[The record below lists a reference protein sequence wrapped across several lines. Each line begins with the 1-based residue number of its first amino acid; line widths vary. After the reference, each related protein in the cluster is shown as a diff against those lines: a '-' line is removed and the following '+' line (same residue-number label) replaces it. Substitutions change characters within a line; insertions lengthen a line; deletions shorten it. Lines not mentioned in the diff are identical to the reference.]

1 MIYIDY
7 FGTHDSFTGTLEGD
21 DWKITSVTEH
31 QITQEKFEV
40 GSLQTIITHL
50 IFTVEI
56 TNEFGKSIK
65 FDVDSGITINGTN
78 PNDDSISYAG
88 DSRELNYIHLKIGS
102 SKRLSIVKGTDEE
115 DKVSINNSLT
125 KFLKMEMNFVRD
137 YFNKAET
144 IELKKKDVEKD
155 FDNLGEKH

>member
-1 MIYIDY
+1 MLY
-7 FGTHDSFTGTLEGD
+7 FKTKYWKRTFISQPKGLASFC
-21 DWKITSVTEH
+21 
-31 QITQEKFEV
+31 
-40 GSLQTIITHL
+40 SLL
-50 IFTVEI
+50 C
-56 TNEFGKSIK
+56 KSIK

-125 KFLKMEMNFVRD
+125 KFLKKEMNFVRD

-144 IELKKKDVEKD
+144 IELKKKDIEKD
-155 FDNLGEKH
+155 FDNLGERL

>member
-7 FGTHDSFTGTLEGD
+7 LGTHDSFTGILEGD
-21 DWKITSVTEH
+21 NWKITSVTEH
-31 QITQEKFEV
+31 QILQEKFET
-40 GSLQTIITHL
+40 GSLLTIITHL
-50 IFTVEI
+50 IYTVEI

-78 PNDDSISYAG
+78 PNDSISYAG

-115 DKVSINNSLT
+115 DKVSIDNNLT
-125 KFLKMEMNFVRD
+125 KFLKKEMNFVRD

-144 IELKKKDVEKD
+144 IELKKKDIEKD
-155 FDNLGEKH
+155 FDNIGERL